1 MSESPAP
8 DLLQSGQSTP
18 GGAIDTTS
26 QSQSQTP
33 KQQQSAPPGPAI
45 PSTSTQS
52 LLDKLS
58 PEELKKRLEEHRKS
72 LRASLEKKRKLD
84 RDLVRIHSTLST
96 LTLSRTDTL

>member
-18 GGAIDTTS
+18 GGAIDSTC

-33 KQQQSAPPGPAI
+33 KQQQSAPPPAI

-52 LLDKLS
+52 PLDKLS

-84 RDLVRIHSTLST
+84 RDLVRIHSTL
-96 LTLSRTDTL
+96 LSPLHSYSIPD